1 MGTVDVRRSPRFVV
15 GCCDDL
21 RPPAQLLLAADPRG
35 SIGAVRGRGDEA
47 AKPMVEAI
55 NEARRGVRNLYAP
68 AEPRRLRQAA
78 PAAGKRSTI
87 G

>member
-1 MGTVDVRRSPRFVV
+1 MGHASGVTTLTHYAHMF
-15 GCCDDL
+15 
-21 RPPAQLLLAADPRG
+21 
-35 SIGAVRGRGDEA
+35 DEQRLDT

-55 NEARRGVRNLYAP
+55 TEARRGVRNLYAP

-78 PAAGKRSTI
+78 PTARKRSTI